1 MEEEKPRRK
10 RRRVCAIEPNE
21 LVYASF
27 PSNYISRLLPALVRV
42 TGIASCEANKD
53 EDMEK
58 TVRFEVDMALATSTG
73 CFKWSSALKHQLEQ
87 PQQQGKFDSRTL
99 IIPNPNP
106 RKGISEHNNN
116 NNNNSN
122 NNDNKKKKEKDR
134 GDEELEFRVRALR
147 KIVPGGE
154 EMNACELLTEM
165 ESYVIC
171 LQMQVY
177 ILKSLVANH

>member
-1 MEEEKPRRK
+1 MEEEKLRRK

-58 TVRFEVDMALATSTG
+58 TVRFEVDMALATSTS

-87 PQQQGKFDSRTL
+87 QQQQQGKFDSKTV

-106 RKGISEHNNN
+106 RKGIREH
-116 NNNNSN
+116 
-122 NNDNKKKKEKDR
+122 KKKKNR
-134 GDEELEFRVRALR
+134 GEEELEFRVRALR

-165 ESYVIC
+165 ESYVVY